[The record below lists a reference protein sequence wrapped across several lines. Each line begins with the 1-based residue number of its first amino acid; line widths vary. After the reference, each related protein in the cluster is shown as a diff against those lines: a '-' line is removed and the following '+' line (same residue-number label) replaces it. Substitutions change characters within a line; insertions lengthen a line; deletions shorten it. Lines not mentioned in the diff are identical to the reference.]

1 MGLKRKISKK
11 KSKKSRIC
19 GWACANR
26 GPEQKKMTEN
36 PRYVQS
42 RKSPQKEVK

>member
-1 MGLKRKISKK
+1 MGLKRQISKK
-11 KSKKSRIC
+11 KKKKKRIC

-26 GPEQKKMTEN
+26 GKKKKKMTEN

>member
-1 MGLKRKISKK
+1 MGLKRQISKK
-11 KSKKSRIC
+11 KLKKSRIR

-26 GPEQKKMTEN
+26 GPEQKEVTEN